1 MRTLNNRLKKKTKTK
16 TKTKNYFKA
25 RFMECTHSKVYSD
38 QIEANC
44 KPTVDIDIFSIL
56 TLFTQHFS

>member
-1 MRTLNNRLKKKTKTK
+1 MRTLNNRLKKKK
-16 TKTKNYFKA
+16 KNYFKA